1 MQVWIHFRWNW
12 VCKIM
17 FGHCSKV
24 ISCTKIRIFL
34 INRDLKSWKVRCRDI
49 CCPIWW
55 QSLVIPLLWEEG
67 RRAHLAVSHTR
78 INWKEV
84 LWSQCIHCDLYWY
97 DWKHSLTLWICRTI
111 NASPKCAFG
120 FVINFF
126 FFCRRIAWKERDEI
140 WRNCFLAPFLGLI
153 CHIYLYLGRA
163 HHLDM

>member
-1 MQVWIHFRWNW
+1 
-12 VCKIM
+12 M

-49 CCPIWW
+49 RCPIWW

-67 RRAHLAVSHTR
+67 RRAHLAASHTR

-111 NASPKCAFG
+111 NASPKMCLW
-120 FVINFF
+120 ICDSFF
-126 FFCRRIAWKERDEI
+126 FFLQTDSLEGKRWNLEELFSGTISWL
-140 WRNCFLAPFLGLI
+140 NLS
-153 CHIYLYLGRA
+153 YLPIFRLCSSSRHVKSRS
-163 HHLDM
+163 HHSNTSLH